1 MQFSAA
7 QIAELLEGDV
17 DGDAQVLVNDLAKIE
32 EGKPGSLTF
41 LANPKYTDLLYSTG
55 ASIAVVGRD
64 FRPSQALPKHLTL
77 VRVSDPRAC
86 FSRLL
91 KMNEGLSYN
100 KRGIEQ
106 PSFVSPK
113 AKVAPGAYIGA
124 FTYIGEGAVIEEDA
138 KIFPHCT
145 VGDNARIGKGT
156 LLHPNVTVYQHCM
169 VGANCIIH
177 SGAVIGADG
186 FGFVP
191 NEKGEQEKMPQVGNV
206 IIEDNVEIGA
216 NTTVDRATLGHTV
229 IRKGAKLDNLIQVGH
244 NVEIGANTLVVAQ
257 AGIAGSTHVG
267 EQSQVGGQV
276 GIVGHLHLGKRV
288 KIAAQSGV
296 GANLPDDAVVQG
308 SPAFHIGE
316 YKRSY
321 VHFRNLPDLAHRIEA
336 LEKELA
342 SLKAATG
349 SHGKNRS

>member
-7 QIAELLEGDV
+7 QIAELLEGEV

-32 EGKPGSLTF
+32 EGKPGTLTF
-41 LANPKYTDLLYSTG
+41 LANPKYTDFLYSTG
-55 ASIAVVGRD
+55 ASIAVVTRD
-64 FRPSQALPKHLTL
+64 FQPTQALPKRLTL
-77 VRVSDPRAC
+77 IRVADPRAC

-91 KMNEGLSYN
+91 KMNEGLGSD

-124 FTYIGEGAVIEEDA
+124 FCYIGEGAVVEEDA

-145 VGDNARIGKGT
+145 VGDNARIGRGT
-156 LLHPNVTVYQHCM
+156 LLHPNVTVYHHCV
-169 VGANCIIH
+169 VGAHCVIH
-177 SGAVIGADG
+177 SGVVIGADG

-206 IIEDNVEIGA
+206 VIEDYVEIGA

-229 IRKGAKLDNLIQVGH
+229 IHRGAKLDNLIQIGH
-244 NVEIGANTLVVAQ
+244 NVEIGAHTLVVAQ
-257 AGIAGSTHVG
+257 AGIAGSTRIG

-276 GIVGHLHLGKRV
+276 GIVGHLHLGKGV

-296 GANLPDDAVVQG
+296 STNLPDGSVVQG
-308 SPAFHIGE
+308 SPAFSIGE

-321 VHFRNLPDLAHRIEA
+321 VHYRNLPELVHRIEA
-336 LEKELA
+336 LEKQLEA
-342 SLKAATG
+342 LKAAAAD
-349 SHGKNRS
+349 HGETQT